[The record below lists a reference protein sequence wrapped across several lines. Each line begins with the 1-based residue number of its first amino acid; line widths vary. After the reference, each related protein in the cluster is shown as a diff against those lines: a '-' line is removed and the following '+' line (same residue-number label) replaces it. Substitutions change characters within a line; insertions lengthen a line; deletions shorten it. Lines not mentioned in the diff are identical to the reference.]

1 MNRQKGI
8 AVFAAI
14 AAVAMTTIG
23 LTGVSAE
30 SLMISSI
37 PQSQEVVGM
46 LGHVEYTK
54 MNSDGQII
62 AYLQSDNTVVDDGK
76 DCTSRLLF
84 GTGVD
89 GSNCA
94 TGGSPTAFNFVA
106 IGNLTSS
113 ITSPDSDL
121 TELASI
127 GSLCAESG
135 VNQEGEMARK
145 QVIPEIL
152 TIADAGGGTG
162 TGSIVVLDTS
172 GSPFEFEANN
182 VTTVFQSGIF
192 NEDVTTATLLGQCQ
206 DPPGTAGADWN
217 MFAIQEL
224 NVATGIDVTAG
235 DSLSVKWTI
244 TIG

>member
-14 AAVAMTTIG
+14 AAVAMTMIG

-37 PQSQEVVGM
+37 PQSQEVVGI

-84 GTGVD
+84 GAGI
-89 GSNCA
+89 GSSNCV
-94 TGGSPTAFNFVA
+94 GSPPGTFQFVA
-106 IGNLTSS
+106 IGNLTAG
-113 ITSPDSDL
+113 ITTPDSGL
-121 TELASI
+121 TELAST
-127 GSLCAESG
+127 GSSKCAQSG
-135 VNQEGEMARK
+135 TNQEGEMARK
-145 QVIPEIL
+145 QVTPTID
-152 TIADAGGGTG
+152 TIADDNGGTG

-172 GSPFEFEANN
+172 SSPFEFEANN
-182 VTTVFQSGIF
+182 ATTVFQSAIF
-192 NEDVTTATLLGQCQ
+192 NADVTGSTLGQCTT
-206 DPPGTAGADWN
+206 PGAAGSQWN

-224 NVATGIDVTAG
+224 NTSTGIAVTAG

>member
-1 MNRQKGI
+1 
-8 AVFAAI
+8 
-14 AAVAMTTIG
+14 MTTIG

-37 PQSQEVVGM
+37 PQSQEVVGI

-62 AYLQSDNTVVDDGK
+62 GYLQSDNTVVDDGK

-84 GTGVD
+84 GAAKGA
-89 GSNCA
+89 SNCA
-94 TGGSPTAFNFVA
+94 GAPPGTFQFVA
-106 IGNLTSS
+106 IGNLTAG
-113 ITSPDSDL
+113 ITTPDSGL
-121 TELASI
+121 VALASN
-127 GSLCAESG
+127 GSLCAETGG
-135 VNQEGEMARK
+135 VGVGEGEMARK
-145 QVIPEIL
+145 LVTPTID
-152 TIADAGGGTG
+152 TIADDAGGTG
-162 TGSIVVLDTS
+162 TGSIVILDTS

-182 VTTVFQSGIF
+182 VTTVFQSAIF
-192 NEDVTTATLLGQCQ
+192 NADVTTTPVLGQCTTT
-206 DPPGTAGADWN
+206 PGTPGTDWN

-224 NVATGIDVTAG
+224 NTSTGIAVTAG

>member
-37 PQSQEVVGM
+37 PQSQEMVGI

-54 MNSDGQII
+54 MNSDGQITG
-62 AYLQSDNTVVDDGK
+62 YLQSDNTVVDDGK

-89 GSNCA
+89 GSNCG
-94 TGGSPTAFNFVA
+94 TTTTFQYVA
-106 IGNLTSS
+106 IGNGTDG
-113 ITSPDSDL
+113 ITTPDSDL
-121 TELASI
+121 T
-127 GSLCAESG
+127 SLNFTGGGEECADTSRL
-135 VNQEGEMARK
+135 GEMARK
-145 QVIPEIL
+145 LVSPSIT
-152 TIADAGGGTG
+152 TIADAGSGSG
-162 TGSIVVLDTS
+162 TGSIVVLDTT
-172 GSPFEFEANN
+172 GNAFEFEANN

-192 NEDVTTATLLGQCQ
+192 NAQVTTQSLGQCVVAGT
-206 DPPGTAGADWN
+206 PGTTWN
-217 MFAIQEL
+217 MFAVQEL
-224 NVATGIDVTAG
+224 NTSTGIDVTAG

>member
-37 PQSQEVVGM
+37 PQSQEVVGI
-46 LGHVEYTK
+46 LGHVEYTT
-54 MNSDGQII
+54 MNSDGQITG
-62 AYLQSDNTVVDDGK
+62 YLQSDNTVVDDGK

-84 GTGVD
+84 GAAKGA
-89 GSNCA
+89 SNCVG
-94 TGGSPTAFNFVA
+94 TPPGTFQFVA
-106 IGNLTSS
+106 IGNLTAG
-113 ITSPDSDL
+113 IGAFDSDL

-127 GSLCAESG
+127 GASICAESG
-135 VNQEGEMARK
+135 VDQEGEMARK
-145 QVIPEIL
+145 LVVPAISD
-152 TIADAGGGTG
+152 IADAALPA
-162 TGSIVVLDTS
+162 GSIVILDTS
-172 GSPFEFEANN
+172 GSPFEFEPNN
-182 VTTVFQSGIF
+182 VTTVFQSAIF
-192 NEDVTTATLLGQCQ
+192 NADVLTTPVLGQCQ
-206 DPPGTAGADWN
+206 ASPGAAGTDWN

-224 NVATGIDVTAG
+224 NAATGIAVTAG

>member
-1 MNRQKGI
+1 MNRQKSI

-37 PQSQEVVGM
+37 PQSQEVVGI

-84 GTGVD
+84 GAAKGS
-89 GSNCA
+89 SNCA
-94 TGGSPTAFNFVA
+94 SGTNTFQYVA
-106 IGNLTSS
+106 IGNLTAG
-113 ITSPDSDL
+113 ITTPDSGL

-127 GSLCAESG
+127 GTSKCAQSG
-135 VNQEGEMARK
+135 TNQEGEMARK
-145 QVIPEIL
+145 LVAPTID
-152 TIADAGGGTG
+152 TIADDNGGTG
-162 TGSIVVLDTS
+162 TGSIVILDTS

-192 NEDVTTATLLGQCQ
+192 NADVTGSTLGQCTT
-206 DPPGTAGADWN
+206 PGAAGAQWN

-224 NVATGIDVTAG
+224 NTSTGIAVTAG